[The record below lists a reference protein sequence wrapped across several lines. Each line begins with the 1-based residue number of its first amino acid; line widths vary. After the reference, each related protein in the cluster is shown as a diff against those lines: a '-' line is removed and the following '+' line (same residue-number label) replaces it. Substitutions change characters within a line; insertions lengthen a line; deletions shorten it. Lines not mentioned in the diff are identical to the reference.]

1 MSAGQPAGTD
11 SEHGRIQIVKD
22 AESGTVTLIVENVNR
37 EGEHWL
43 TLASIEAP
51 HRPIGYLRLR
61 PLQDVALTTAR
72 HLFEIAELR
81 PADGP
86 MLQLPTGPS
95 PSMRERVL
103 AGEGVEEVAG

>member
-1 MSAGQPAGTD
+1 MGD

-22 AESGTVTLIVENVNR
+22 AESDTVTLIVENVNR

-43 TLASIEAP
+43 TLASIEAT

-86 MLQLPTGPS
+86 IVSAEWGDGS
-95 PSMRERVL
+95 SMRERVL
-103 AGEGVEEVAG
+103 AGEGAG

>member
-1 MSAGQPAGTD
+1 MGD
-11 SEHGRIQIVKD
+11 SEHGRIQICMN
-22 AESGTVTLIVENVNR
+22 AEYDTVTLIVENVNR

-43 TLASIEAP
+43 TLASFEAP
-51 HRPIGYLRLR
+51 HDPIGYLRLR

-95 PSMRERVL
+95 RPAAPTRKRNE
-103 AGEGVEEVAG
+103 

>member
-1 MSAGQPAGTD
+1 MSVG
-11 SEHGRIQIVKD
+11 EHGRIQIVKD
-22 AESGTVTLIVENVNR
+22 AEFGTATVIVENVNR

-43 TLASIEAP
+43 TLASIEAT
-51 HRPIGYLRLR
+51 HRPIGYLRMR

-86 MLQLPTGPS
+86 VLQLPSGPS
-95 PSMRERVL
+95 RPAAPTRKRNE
-103 AGEGVEEVAG
+103 

>member
-1 MSAGQPAGTD
+1 MDD
-11 SEHGRIQIVKD
+11 SEHGRIQISTN
-22 AESGTVTLIVENVNR
+22 AEYDTVTLIVENVNR

-43 TLASIEAP
+43 TLASIEAT

-95 PSMRERVL
+95 RPAAPTRKRNE
-103 AGEGVEEVAG
+103 